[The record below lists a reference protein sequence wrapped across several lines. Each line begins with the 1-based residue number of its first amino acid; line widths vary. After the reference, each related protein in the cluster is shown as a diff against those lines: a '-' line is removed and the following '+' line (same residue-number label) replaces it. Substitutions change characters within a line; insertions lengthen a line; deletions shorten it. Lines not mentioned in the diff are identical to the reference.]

1 MRTYEVVIVGA
12 GPAGTGPLLWAA
24 QHGLLSE
31 WLDSGVAVV
40 ERDRPG
46 GSLGEYALNADSRG
60 TSFLECLDGPRRHPL
75 LAEVSADPVTE
86 ELIQW
91 REGRP
96 TLALVDR
103 FERRLGAAL
112 LAEFA
117 RHRNSDF
124 FTGTTALAIQLE
136 ADGTVAVI
144 TADDEGRCA
153 TLRAASA
160 VLAIGG
166 QQNTTWE
173 TFDLAPE
180 INLARWQAKILPSHQ
195 LLSRGGVAEVRRRLQ
210 RKDGEPR
217 VVILG
222 GAHSAFSA
230 AWMLL
235 EQIPGVC
242 FATRSV
248 QILYRSAP
256 RITYPSRAEA
266 QADAYSFSEV
276 DVCQATGRVHRLG
289 GVQGDGREVWR
300 RMHGKADGRPD
311 RRAAAGPL
319 SDLSSEQLIRV
330 LDDADL
336 VVPALGYRMATIP
349 VFSADG
355 RLIPLASTGPAVGP
369 ESNLLD
375 EDGGSVPG
383 LFGLGL
389 GSGFVPWGHLAGEA
403 SFSGQQN
410 SLWLYQHGLGE
421 MIYRGTRQRATQRD
435 TKKRGFHALPIM

>member
-1 MRTYEVVIVGA
+1 MRTYEVVIIGA

-24 QHGLLSE
+24 QHGRLGE

-40 ERDRPG
+40 ERDHPG
-46 GSLGEYALNADSRG
+46 GSLGDYALNADSRG
-60 TSFLECLDGPRRHPL
+60 TSFLECLNGSDPELL
-75 LAEVSADPVTE
+75 LAEVSADAVTE
-86 ELIQW
+86 ELTQW

-103 FERRLGAAL
+103 FERRLSAAL
-112 LAEFA
+112 QSEFA
-117 RHRNSDF
+117 RHQASEFLN
-124 FTGTTALAIQLE
+124 GTTALAIQLE
-136 ADGTVAVI
+136 SDGTVAVI
-144 TADDEGRCA
+144 TADEGGRCA

-166 QQNTTWE
+166 RQITTWE
-173 TFDLAPE
+173 YFDLAPQV
-180 INLARWQAKILPSHQ
+180 NLAAWQSKIMASHRI
-195 LLSRGGVAEVRRRLQ
+195 LSRGGIEEVRRRLEGID
-210 RKDGEPR
+210 RAPR

-235 EQIPGVC
+235 ERIPGVH
-242 FATRSV
+242 FGSQGV

-266 QADAYSFSEV
+266 QADAYSFSEA

-300 RMHGKADGRPD
+300 RMHGKDGGRPD
-311 RRAAAGPL
+311 RRAVAGPL
-319 SDLSSEQLIRV
+319 SDLSRAEIHRL

-336 VVPALGYRMATIP
+336 IVPALGYRMATLP
-349 VFSADG
+349 VFSASG
-355 RLIPLASTGPAVGP
+355 RLVPLASTGPAVGP
-369 ESNLLD
+369 DSSLLC
-375 EDGGSVPG
+375 EDGSAVPG

-389 GSGFVPWGHLAGEA
+389 GSGFVPWGDLAGEE
-403 SFSGQQN
+403 SFAGQQN

-421 MIYRGTRQRATQRD
+421 MIYHGTRQCAARRGATN
-435 TKKRGFHALPIM
+435 RGLYALPIM